1 MKFLLSVGRFS
12 FGEKSESNSR
22 RNAKNNCRFGSLGA
36 IAILWAVMS
45 PALGAAAT
53 SPLIPNRDSLSFGNV
68 VIRTAGE
75 QSITLTNGGHS
86 SVTILKVVVAGTNF
100 TESGLTLP
108 LTIPAGQNSA
118 FMVHF
123 APTTVGAFRG
133 VITIESNASNPLMT
147 IIATGSATTQIS
159 TDSPIIYFPGVAIGS
174 NQQHTIWLTNNGQ
187 TSVTISKVLVSGTG
201 FSEIG
206 LVAPRT
212 IPARQKIAL
221 SEYFIPK
228 VASEVKG
235 TITIYSNASDPVLTI
250 ASIGVGMQQISV
262 SPAVAFGEV
271 ALGGLA
277 QHAITVTNHGNMSV
291 KISKCTVS
299 GASFKQAGLVAP
311 ATIAARGSLT
321 FSAYFVPAVAGEV
334 GGAVT
339 IASNGSD
346 PSVTVTLTGIGV
358 ASTGHLAAVPASAL
372 FEKVALGDTNSQ
384 SITLS
389 NSSLRSIIIS
399 QAEVSGKG
407 FRIAGLADSLT
418 IPAGRNFTFTV
429 MFTPAIAGTA
439 TGSLSLVSNAA
450 NSQLMIPLAGTAV
463 AASML
468 LEASPAALNFEK
480 MDVGTGGSL
489 EVTLTNKGNSK
500 VTIASLRV
508 SGAEYSQTGVVSGVA
523 LAPAQSTTV
532 KIVFKPTA
540 TGSAAGSVSI
550 SSNATNSPTTIPLL
564 GTAVTKVPHSVDL
577 AWSASSSPKVVG
589 YDVYRGT
596 SYDGPFTKLTL
607 GALSVLK
614 YVDSS
619 VEGGQTYYY
628 VVTSKDSAG
637 IESLFSNE
645 ALAHIPEP

>member
-1 MKFLLSVGRFS
+1 MKFLLSLGRFS
-12 FGEKSESNSR
+12 FGEKSDSNSR
-22 RNAKNNCRFGSLGA
+22 GKPKTNCKFGSLGA
-36 IAILWAVMS
+36 IVILCAMMS
-45 PALGAAAT
+45 PGLGAAAT
-53 SPLIPNRDSLSFGNV
+53 SPLIASHDSLAFGNV
-68 VIRTAGE
+68 VVRTSGE
-75 QSITLTNGGHS
+75 QTITLTNGGHS

-108 LTIPAGQNSA
+108 LTIPAGHNFA

-123 APTTVGAFRG
+123 APTAVGAFRG

-147 IIATGSATTQIS
+147 IIATGTATTQIS
-159 TDSPIIYFPGVAIGS
+159 TDSPLTYFLGVAIGS
-174 NQQHTIWLTNNGQ
+174 NQQHTVWLTNNGQ
-187 TSVTISKVLVSGTG
+187 TSVTISKVLVSGAG

-212 IPARQKIAL
+212 IPARQKIAF

-228 VASEVKG
+228 VAAEVKG

-262 SPAVAFGEV
+262 GPAIAFGEV
-271 ALGGLA
+271 AIGEVA
-277 QHAITVTNHGNMSV
+277 QHAITVTNHGNTSV
-291 KISKCTVS
+291 KISKCAVS
-299 GASFKQAGLVAP
+299 GASFREAGLVAP
-311 ATIAARGSLT
+311 MTIAARGSIT
-321 FSAYFVPAVAGEV
+321 FSAYFVPAVAGAA

-358 ASTGHLAAVPASAL
+358 ASTGHLTAVPASAL

-389 NSSLRSIIIS
+389 NSTLKSIIIS

-407 FRIAGLADSLT
+407 FRIAGLTGSLT
-418 IPAGRNFTFTV
+418 IPAGRNFTFNV
-429 MFTPAIAGTA
+429 MFTPLIAGSA

-450 NSQLMIPLAGTAV
+450 NSPLTIPLAGTAV
-463 AASML
+463 SASVL
-468 LEASPAALNFEK
+468 LEASPALLNFEK

-489 EVTLTNKGNSK
+489 DVTLTNKGNSK
-500 VTIASLRV
+500 LTIASSRV
-508 SGAEYSQTGVVSGVA
+508 SGAGFSQANVVSGVT
-523 LAPAQSTTV
+523 LAPAQSTAV

-540 TGSAAGSVSI
+540 TGSVAGSVLVT
-550 SSNATNSPTTIPLL
+550 SNATNSPATISLL
-564 GTAVTKVPHSVDL
+564 GTAIAKLPHSVDL
-577 AWSASSSPKVVG
+577 AWNASSSPKIVG

-596 SYDGPFTKLTL
+596 SYGGPFTKLTPE
-607 GALSVLK
+607 AIATLK

-628 VVTSKDSAG
+628 VVTSISSAG
-637 IESLFSNE
+637 IESNFSNQVS
-645 ALAHIPEP
+645 ASVP